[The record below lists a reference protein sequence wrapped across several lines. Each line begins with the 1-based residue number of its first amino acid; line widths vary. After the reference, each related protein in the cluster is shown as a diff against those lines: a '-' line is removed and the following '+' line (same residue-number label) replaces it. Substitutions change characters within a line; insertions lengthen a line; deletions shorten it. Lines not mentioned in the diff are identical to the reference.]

1 MTLNSILP
9 ARRAP
14 YLHPDQ
20 DLDTALRWVNEWAI
34 VPVVSR
40 ADFRRLEGVLSQQDV
55 LARYETW
62 DVDR

>member
-1 MTLNSILP
+1 
-9 ARRAP
+9 
-14 YLHPDQ
+14 
-20 DLDTALRWVNEWAI
+20 
-34 VPVVSR
+34 VVSR